1 MSPGRCFCSSGKPAS
16 YTSAVVI
23 RSISLFETMD
33 CFWITCDPQTN
44 RVRSVTKMVLG
55 PTKDGAK
62 VRWDANN
69 ESSGAWKRLP
79 DQSGKGNLVLEFSA
93 KEKGWWKKH
102 ILRDTGDGLFELL
115 DSNHASYGL
124 KELWVYPEG
133 RVHNNTDNV
142 YLQQFK
148 LDVAAKGCK

>member
-16 YTSAVVI
+16 HTSAAFI

-33 CFWITCDPQTN
+33 CFWITCDPETK
-44 RVRSVTKMVLG
+44 RVQSVTKIVLG
-55 PTKDGAK
+55 RADEGAK
-62 VRWDANN
+62 ITWNTN
-69 ESSGAWKRLP
+69 KKSSGAWKYVL
-79 DQSGKGNLVLEFSA
+79 DEDGKGNFVLQFSA
-93 KEKGWWKKH
+93 KEKSWWKKH
-102 ILRDTGDGLFELL
+102 ILRDIGDGLFELL
-115 DSNHASYGL
+115 DSEHASYGQ

-133 RVHNNTDNV
+133 RVHDNTGNV